1 MLGPCFERIV
11 VMWRNA
17 LLLSMVAHEDADLVC
32 SEVRT
37 GIFSVDPRTVETAR
51 QGRSMNNCFPD
62 LAASYMV
69 HFSDLSAA

>member
-1 MLGPCFERIV
+1 MA
-11 VMWRNA
+11 RNA

-37 GIFSVDPRTVETAR
+37 GIFSVEPETVETVG
-51 QGRSMNNCFPD
+51 QGRSIKNCFPD
-62 LAASYMV
+62 LAASYML